1 MNLFNS
7 AIFFK
12 NLLSWDYFVAALT
25 TLWISIASLSLGLLV
40 GLALAIA
47 RDSGFPALGALAKAY
62 LWLFRG
68 TPVLLQIVFAF
79 YVLPSFGIVLSRFAC
94 AVLALGLNE
103 GAYVAEIIRAGLRG
117 VSEDQREAARAL
129 GLKPWHVMRL
139 VVLPQAFRIIIPPIG
154 NQFISM
160 LKLTALVEVIGVQEL
175 LLVASQAA
183 SSNFRYLEALSA
195 AGLYYLMLTTM
206 FMAVQARIEQAL
218 GSDDIAHRVK
228 KPFDRLSEQA

>member
-1 MNLFNS
+1 MSLFNS

-25 TLWISIASLSLGLLV
+25 TLWISIASLLLGLLV
-40 GLALAIA
+40 GPALAVV
-47 RDSGFPALGALAKAY
+47 RDSGIAVLGAIAKAY

-103 GAYVAEIIRAGLRG
+103 GPTSPRSFARVG
-117 VSEDQREAARAL
+117 EDQRAL

-195 AGLYYLMLTTM
+195 AGIYYLLLTTV

-218 GSDDIAHRVK
+218 GSDDITDRV
-228 KPFDRLSEQA
+228 KPFDRLSAQARWRS

>member
-1 MNLFNS
+1 MSLFNS
-7 AIFFK
+7 EIFFK
-12 NLLSWDYFVAALT
+12 NLLSWDYVFAALN
-25 TLWISIASLSLGLLV
+25 TLWISLASLLLGLVV
-40 GLALAIA
+40 GLILAIA
-47 RDSGFPALGALAKAY
+47 RDSGSRPLIVFARAY
-62 LWLFRG
+62 LWLLRG

-103 GAYVAEIIRAGLRG
+103 GAYVAEIIRAGLRAVG
-117 VSEDQREAARAL
+117 DSQREAARAL

-139 VVLPQAFRIIIPPIG
+139 VVLPQAVRVIIPPIG

-195 AGLYYLMLTTM
+195 AGVYYLALTTL
-206 FMAVQARIEQAL
+206 FMAVQNRIEQVFGNGEGANRAK
-218 GSDDIAHRVK
+218 GAGEH
-228 KPFDRLSEQA
+228 A

>member
-1 MNLFNS
+1 MRLFDAS
-7 AIFFK
+7 IFLK
-12 NLLSWDYFVAALT
+12 NLLSWDYFIAALT
-25 TLWISIASLSLGLLV
+25 TLWISLASLLLGLLV
-40 GLALAIA
+40 GLILAIA
-47 RDSGFPALGALAKAY
+47 RDSGVKALDAIARAY

-79 YVLPSFGIVLSRFAC
+79 YVLPSFGIVLSRLSC

-103 GAYVAEIIRAGLRG
+103 AAYIAEIIRAGLRG
-117 VSEDQREAARAL
+117 VGEEQREAARAL

-183 SSNFRYLEALSA
+183 SSNFRYLEALTA
-195 AGLYYLMLTTM
+195 AGLYYLFLTTV
-206 FMAVQARIEQAL
+206 FMAVQSRIELAF
-218 GSDDIAHRVK
+218 GNG
-228 KPFDRLSEQA
+228 DRARGYERASEHA